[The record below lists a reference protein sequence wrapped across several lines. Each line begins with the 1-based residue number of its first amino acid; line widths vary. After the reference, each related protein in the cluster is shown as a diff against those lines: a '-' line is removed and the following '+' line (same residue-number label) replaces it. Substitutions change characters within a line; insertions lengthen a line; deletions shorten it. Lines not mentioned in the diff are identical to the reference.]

1 MEEGTKKLLAR
12 EGIILVFFILPAVV
26 IGFVI
31 YVLFETI
38 EVYSFPDEWTKMG
51 EVIFFVLIFGYL
63 LQLLLRLAGW
73 SIKALK
79 R

>member
-1 MEEGTKKLLAR
+1 MEDSTKKLLAR

-31 YVLFETI
+31 YVLFEMM
-38 EVYSFPDEWTKMG
+38 EVYSFPDEWTKIG

-63 LQLLLRLAGW
+63 LQLLLRLAVW

>member
-1 MEEGTKKLLAR
+1 MEDSTKKLLAR

-26 IGFVI
+26 IGLVI
-31 YVLFETI
+31 YVLFEMI
-38 EVYSFPDEWTKMG
+38 EVYSFPDEWTKIG

-63 LQLLLRLAGW
+63 LQFLLRLAVW

>member
-1 MEEGTKKLLAR
+1 MEDSTKKLLAR

-31 YVLFETI
+31 YVLFEMM
-38 EVYSFPDEWTKMG
+38 EVYSFPDEWTKIG
-51 EVIFFVLIFGYL
+51 EVVFFVLIFGYL
-63 LQLLLRLAGW
+63 LQLLLRLAVW